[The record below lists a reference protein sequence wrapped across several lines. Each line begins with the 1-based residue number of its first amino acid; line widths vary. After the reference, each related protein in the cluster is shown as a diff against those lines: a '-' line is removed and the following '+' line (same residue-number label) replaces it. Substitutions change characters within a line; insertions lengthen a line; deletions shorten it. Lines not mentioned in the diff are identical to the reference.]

1 MFQQTGRYEE
11 AITAFRRAIQIQ
23 PDNDE
28 SHGLLARV
36 LAAKGDYAAAT
47 DEAQRA
53 VDIRPSWNTY
63 FNQGRVELAAGHFE
77 KALVAL
83 RRTTELNPTFAGGF
97 QMLGTTYQMQGDSA
111 NAIGNYEHSIRLA
124 PNAPAY
130 TNLAMLYLREK
141 RYTDA
146 INAFTE
152 ALKHDPQQASRYRNL
167 ADAYK
172 IAGRIADARDYY
184 AKAITVARR
193 QLAVNPRDVIT
204 IALVALCEANLGQ
217 RAEAERHAAEA
228 ATLGATNAELRFRLT
243 KVYAA
248 LNNRAAAFA
257 TLRAAIAA
265 GYDPKAARGDE
276 ELAPLHGA
284 DFDAALA
291 DGVSRRDSS
300 RSQPK

>member
-1 MFQQTGRYEE
+1 
-11 AITAFRRAIQIQ
+11 
-23 PDNDE
+23 
-28 SHGLLARV
+28 
-36 LAAKGDYAAAT
+36 
-47 DEAQRA
+47 
-53 VDIRPSWNTY
+53 IRPSWNTY

-276 ELAPLHGA
+276 ELTPLHGA